1 MDVAEAL
8 RVLGLSHDL
17 YPGGNT
23 TSTED
28 EKRSVRRAYLRRALE
43 VHPDREAR
51 CSERRGDEGEGG
63 RTTEG
68 KNDTTTTA
76 SFQRLR
82 EAYEVALRHVD
93 EGGGGG
99 EKQGDDF
106 DDLLMRAF
114 RGEDVRA
121 ALARRGGWRPGE
133 EFGVDLDVRWMGGAG
148 GGGGGGD
155 GWRDELEAGL
165 GVGGGDGGE
174 DSGEDGGEE
183 DEG

>member
-51 CSERRGDEGEGG
+51 CSERRGDEGDGG

-68 KNDTTTTA
+68 KNEESKKESKKE

-93 EGGGGG
+93 DG

-133 EFGVDLDVRWMGGAG
+133 EFGVDLDVRWMGGGGAG
-148 GGGGGGD
+148 GDEGGD
-155 GWRDELEAGL
+155 AWRDELEAGL
-165 GVGGGDGGE
+165 GDGGDDE
-174 DSGEDGGEE
+174 DDF
-183 DEG
+183 D